1 MFLLHCFAEL
11 EEVLWNELIV
21 SCLFVT
27 VISVVRQWQNFLL
40 KDMIKKEGL
49 ADRFVIASAGTSRE
63 EIGNPV
69 HQGTRKKLAQDHIS
83 AAGKYAVQL
92 TKEDYEKYDLIL
104 GMDRANISNIL
115 RIIGSDPQEKV
126 HRLLDFTELPRDIAD
141 PWYTGDFEITYAEI
155 KAGCAALLKHLRRF

>member
-1 MFLLHCFAEL
+1 MERYIKEWAIKNSVEIYIDKFNSAEEFLFE
-11 EEVLWNELIV
+11 W
-21 SCLFVT
+21 
-27 VISVVRQWQNFLL
+27 
-40 KDMIKKEGL
+40 
-49 ADRFVIASAGTSRE
+49 
-63 EIGNPV
+63 
-69 HQGTRKKLAQDHIS
+69 
-83 AAGKYAVQL
+83 
-92 TKEDYEKYDLIL
+92 EDYEKYDLIL

>member
-1 MFLLHCFAEL
+1 MERTHRIMFVCHGNICRSPMAE
-11 EEVLWNELIV
+11 
-21 SCLFVT
+21 
-27 VISVVRQWQNFLL
+27 FLL

-49 ADRFVIASAGTSRE
+49 ADRF

>member
-1 MFLLHCFAEL
+1 MERTHRIMFVCHGNICRSPMAE
-11 EEVLWNELIV
+11 
-21 SCLFVT
+21 
-27 VISVVRQWQNFLL
+27 FLL

-63 EIGNPV
+63 E
-69 HQGTRKKLAQDHIS
+69 IS

>member
-1 MFLLHCFAEL
+1 MERTHRIMFVCHGNICRSPMAE
-11 EEVLWNELIV
+11 V
-21 SCLFVT
+21 
-27 VISVVRQWQNFLL
+27 LL

-49 ADRFVIASAGTSRE
+49 ADRFVMASAGTSRE

-83 AAGKYAVQL
+83 AADKYAVQL

-141 PWYTGDFEITYAEI
+141 PWYTGDCEITYAEI

>member
-1 MFLLHCFAEL
+1 MERTHRIMFVCHGNICRSPMAE
-11 EEVLWNELIV
+11 
-21 SCLFVT
+21 
-27 VISVVRQWQNFLL
+27 FLL

-49 ADRFVIASAGTSRE
+49 SDRQMWNVTE
-63 EIGNPV
+63 
-69 HQGTRKKLAQDHIS
+69 HQ
-83 AAGKYAVQL
+83 
-92 TKEDYEKYDLIL
+92 KEDYEKYDLIL